1 MRTFDGVKE
10 LFNTTAAVFRI
21 PTTAGNVFMR
31 VDRTNYLNEERAV
44 VEVDT
49 KRFFASWQKEP
60 NSLHAALS
68 HGNQESWRADRKY
81 SDAAKG
87 FSMGEE
93 NPVPLADV
101 TCYVSTDRDPIIAK
115 KWLFF
120 RTVIGWNESTTP
132 YVAVSNGVTR
142 TIWLAAH
149 EAECF
154 PVECHVR
161 EAERLQDLAGVP
173 GTRWRTVA
181 DLLPES

>member
-1 MRTFDGVKE
+1 MRTFDGVKQV
-10 LFNTTAAVFRI
+10 FHFKAAVFRI
-21 PTTAGNVFMR
+21 PTTAGDAFMR

-49 KRFFASWQKEP
+49 KRFFALWRKEP
-60 NSLHAALS
+60 SSLHAALS
-68 HGNQESWRADRKY
+68 HGNQQTWRADRKF
-81 SDAAKG
+81 SEAAKG
-87 FSMGEE
+87 FSKGED

-101 TCYVSTDRDPIIAK
+101 TCYVATRREPIVEK

-120 RTVIGWNESTTP
+120 RTIVGWNESPTP
-132 YVAVSNGVTR
+132 YVAFSNGVTR

-161 EAERLQDLAGVP
+161 EADRLQELAGVP
-173 GTRWRTVA
+173 GTQWRTVA